1 MFSLDVASMLD
12 SLNLINIH
20 MHNAQTHKTDL
31 GNISR
36 FYRLQL
42 RKRAVVTF
50 LKTTRH
56 MSASVFSTRE
66 VCQGQSHAGRKG
78 NVPLECFLYGFFLSL
93 SKAYIT
99 SIHHPTFSDVPQ
111 TSILL
116 KSAITS
122 LLQRNCYI
130 MEEFIWNCRV
140 NSLCRD

>member
-12 SLNLINIH
+12 SPNLINIH
-20 MHNAQTHKTDL
+20 MHNAQTHTTD
-31 GNISR
+31 NISR

-78 NVPLECFLYGFFLSL
+78 NVPLECFLYGFFSLSL
-93 SKAYIT
+93 QSLHNLYSPSNFLWCASDLNSSQKCNNLSFT
-99 SIHHPTFSDVPQ
+99 EELLHHG
-111 TSILL
+111 IIYLE
-116 KSAITS
+116 
-122 LLQRNCYI
+122 LQG
-130 MEEFIWNCRV
+130 E
-140 NSLCRD
+140 